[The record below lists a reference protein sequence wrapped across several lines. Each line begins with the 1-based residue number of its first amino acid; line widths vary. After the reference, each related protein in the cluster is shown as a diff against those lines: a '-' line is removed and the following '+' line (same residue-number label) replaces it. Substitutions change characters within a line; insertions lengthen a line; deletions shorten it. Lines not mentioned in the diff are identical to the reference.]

1 MAPEPAL
8 AIVQARTGS
17 TRFPGKVLAPFA
29 GTTVLRHIL
38 DRLRRT
44 SSPLDLVVATTDLAE
59 DDAVADV
66 CADAGVPAF
75 RGASDD
81 VLGRFVACVNSRP
94 VRPGLVLRICA
105 DRPLLCPVLVDEL
118 LWAYAE
124 LDAPDY
130 LANNLP
136 PSYPDGLDLEL
147 VRTECLEQANGE
159 SVDAYEREHV
169 TPFVYTRPQRF
180 RLENLVCP
188 FGNFSDVRL
197 ALDTRDD
204 HERLVQLH
212 ALLPEEYDY
221 RDVLTAVELTR

>member
-1 MAPEPAL
+1 MAAEPAL

-17 TRFPGKVLAPFA
+17 TRFPGKVLAPFG
-29 GTTVLRHIL
+29 GTTVLRHML

-44 SSPLDLVVATTDLAE
+44 SRPLDVVVATTDLAQ
-59 DDAVADV
+59 DDVVAQV
-66 CADAGVPAF
+66 CAETGVPAF

-81 VLGRFVACVNSRP
+81 VLGRFVDCVDSLP
-94 VRPGLVLRICA
+94 VRRELVLRICA

-147 VRTECLEQANGE
+147 VRTECLEQANDE

-180 RLENLVCP
+180 RLENLTCP
-188 FGNFSDVRL
+188 FGNFSDIRV
-197 ALDTRDD
+197 ALDTPED
-204 HERLVQLH
+204 HERLVRLH
-212 ALLPEEYDY
+212 ALLPGDYDY
-221 RDVLTAVELTR
+221 RDVLTAAELTR